1 MKREIRV
8 SEILLLMGYSFIL
21 LFMLSHD
28 WIPLGSFNDIEAIRE
43 VKTVKELVTV
53 TFINAGQI
61 ILLMGIIIAFIGKK
75 YPIWIKLWLIIHPSC
90 IFAGALIAWWIPY
103 FFGYGAEAR
112 AENVLAN
119 VWQYPH
125 LPSSIERNCAEYNS
139 FSFSFDAFALHY
151 INNLYFSYLKE
162 KGRIN

>member
-112 AENVLAN
+112 AESYEQMFGNTHTSLPVLNGIAPN
-119 VWQYPH
+119 TIHFLFH
-125 LPSSIERNCAEYNS
+125 LTLLLCII
-139 FSFSFDAFALHY
+139 LTIY
-151 INNLYFSYLKE
+151 ISLTSRKKE
-162 KGRIN
+162 E